1 MKINDD
7 IIRQF
12 SLTGKDSK
20 VTDGLAIGYMIFI
33 IFHGIMIYTFKQ
45 SVVFSIFVIVYFCLY
60 LLKKKQS

>member
-45 SVVFSIFVIVYFCLY
+45 SAVFPF
-60 LLKKKQS
+60 

>member
-20 VTDGLAIGYMIFI
+20 VTDGLAIGYIQTVSCF
-33 IFHGIMIYTFKQ
+33 FHFDNCT
-45 SVVFSIFVIVYFCLY
+45 IFVIVYFCLY

>member
-33 IFHGIMIYTFKQ
+33 IFHGIMIYTFMMDLDK
-45 SVVFSIFVIVYFCLY
+45 
-60 LLKKKQS
+60 LLLRG